1 MRRLSVAALVLC
13 TSTMVLAAQPVAK
26 VQLPCESNSQE
37 LSPNGSQLAVQCKDH
52 SLLLVEVFGGSA
64 RTVISAGQGL
74 NTFVYSPSGAQ
85 LAAGFT
91 DGSVEVI
98 GAGGTASKRHWK
110 ADSHRI
116 DLLYFSPDYK
126 YLFVGPVDSPG
137 QVWDIR
143 ERACCKN
150 QPKEDALPAKAATL
164 PVDFGGISAV
174 AASPDGK
181 LLVAVG
187 DDTVLRWYD
196 TASWQKTRDYRGFL
210 LETFA
215 LHFTTDGKQLLA
227 GGADARL
234 TIFDVASG
242 KQLRQTPSEAGAS
255 VAFIDVLGNGQTA
268 VVYFDDAGEKPPHA
282 LLWDLATLTSAPIK
296 ADAPP
301 TCGGVIA
308 GKLQLC
314 TVDGKTLTLSQY
326 Q

>member
-1 MRRLSVAALVLC
+1 MCRFSVAALVLC
-13 TSTMVLAAQPVAK
+13 TSTMAVAAQPVAK
-26 VQLPCESNSQE
+26 VQLPCKSSSQE
-37 LSPNGSQLAVQCKDH
+37 LSPTGAQLAVQCKDH
-52 SLLLVEVFGGSA
+52 SLQLVDLPAGTAHSVLP
-64 RTVISAGQGL
+64 AGQGA
-74 NTFVYSPSGAQ
+74 NTLAYSPDGHW

-98 GAGGTASKRHWK
+98 STSDTTSIRRWT

-116 DLLYFSPDYK
+116 DLLYFFPNSKD
-126 YLFVGPVDSPG
+126 LFVGPVDSPG
-137 QVWDIR
+137 QVWELSQTPTR
-143 ERACCKN
+143 R
-150 QPKEDALPAKAATL
+150 ATL

-174 AASPDGK
+174 AVSPDGK

-215 LHFTTDGKQLLA
+215 LHFTPDGKQLLA

-242 KQLRQTPSEAGAS
+242 KQLRQMLPESGAS
-255 VAFIDVLGNGQTA
+255 VAFIDLLGNGQA
-268 VVYFDDAGEKPPHA
+268 AAVYFDDAGEKPPHA
-282 LLWDLATLTSAPIK
+282 LLWDLAAATSVPIK

-301 TCGGVIA
+301 TCGGIVA
-308 GKLQLC
+308 GKLQMC
-314 TVDGKTLTLSQY
+314 TVDGTTLTLSQY

>member
-1 MRRLSVAALVLC
+1 MRKLSVAALVLC
-13 TSTMVLAAQPVAK
+13 TSTMALAAQPVAK

-37 LSPNGSQLAVQCKDH
+37 LSPTGAQLAVRCKDH
-52 SLLLVEVFGGSA
+52 SLQLVDLPAGTA
-64 RTVISAGQGL
+64 HTVLPTGQGA
-74 NTFVYSPSGAQ
+74 NTLAYSPDGHW

-91 DGSVEVI
+91 DGDVEVI
-98 GAGGTASKRHWK
+98 ATGDPASHRRWK

-116 DLLYFSPDYK
+116 DLLYFSPNGKD
-126 YLFVGPVDSPG
+126 LFVGPVDSPG
-137 QVWDIR
+137 QVWELSQTPTR
-143 ERACCKN
+143 R
-150 QPKEDALPAKAATL
+150 ATL
-164 PVDFGGISAV
+164 PIDFGGISAV

-242 KQLRQTPSEAGAS
+242 KQLRQMPPESGAS

-301 TCGGVIA
+301 TCGGVVA
-308 GKLQLC
+308 GKLQVC

>member
-1 MRRLSVAALVLC
+1 MRKLSVAALVLC
-13 TSTMVLAAQPVAK
+13 TSTMALAAQPVAK

-37 LSPNGSQLAVQCKDH
+37 LSPTGAQLAVQCKDH
-52 SLLLVEVFGGSA
+52 SLQLVDLPAGTAHSVLP
-64 RTVISAGQGL
+64 TGQGA
-74 NTFVYSPSGAQ
+74 NTLAYSPDGHW

-91 DGSVEVI
+91 DGDVEVI
-98 GAGGTASKRHWK
+98 ATGDPASHRRWK

-116 DLLYFSPDYK
+116 DLLYFFPNSKD
-126 YLFVGPVDSPG
+126 LFVGPVDSPG
-137 QVWDIR
+137 QVWELSQTPTR
-143 ERACCKN
+143 R
-150 QPKEDALPAKAATL
+150 ATL

-282 LLWDLATLTSAPIK
+282 LLWDVATLTSAPIK

-301 TCGGVIA
+301 TCGGVVA
-308 GKLQLC
+308 GKLQVC

>member
-1 MRRLSVAALVLC
+1 MRKLSVAALVLC
-13 TSTMVLAAQPVAK
+13 TSTMALAAQPVAK
-26 VQLPCESNSQE
+26 LQLPCESNSQE
-37 LSPNGSQLAVQCKDH
+37 LSPTGAQLAVRCKDYSLQLVDLPAGTAH
-52 SLLLVEVFGGSA
+52 SVLP
-64 RTVISAGQGL
+64 TGQGA
-74 NTFVYSPSGAQ
+74 NTLAYSPDGHW

-91 DGSVEVI
+91 DGDVEVI
-98 GAGGTASKRHWK
+98 ATGDPASHRRWK

-116 DLLYFSPDYK
+116 DLLYFFPNGKD
-126 YLFVGPVDSPG
+126 LFVGPVDSPG
-137 QVWDIR
+137 QVWELSQTPTR
-143 ERACCKN
+143 R
-150 QPKEDALPAKAATL
+150 ATL

-196 TASWQKTRDYRGFL
+196 TATWRKTRDYRGFL

-242 KQLRQTPSEAGAS
+242 KQLRQMPPETGAS

-301 TCGGVIA
+301 TCGGVVA
-308 GKLQLC
+308 GKLQVC
-314 TVDGKTLTLSQY
+314 TVDGTTLTLSQY

>member
-1 MRRLSVAALVLC
+1 MRKLSVAALVLC
-13 TSTMVLAAQPVAK
+13 TSTMALAAQPVAK
-26 VQLPCESNSQE
+26 LQLPCESNSQE
-37 LSPNGSQLAVQCKDH
+37 LSPTGAQLAVQCKDH
-52 SLLLVEVFGGSA
+52 SLQLVDLPAGTAHSVLP
-64 RTVISAGQGL
+64 TGQGA
-74 NTFVYSPSGAQ
+74 NTLAYSPDGHW

-91 DGSVEVI
+91 DGDVEVI
-98 GAGGTASKRHWK
+98 ATGDPASHRRWK

-116 DLLYFSPDYK
+116 DLLYFFPNSKD
-126 YLFVGPVDSPG
+126 LFVGPVDSPG
-137 QVWDIR
+137 QVWELSQTPTR
-143 ERACCKN
+143 R
-150 QPKEDALPAKAATL
+150 ATL
-164 PVDFGGISAV
+164 PIDFGGISAV
-174 AASPDGK
+174 AVSPDGK

-196 TASWQKTRDYRGFL
+196 TASWQKMRDYRGFL

-215 LHFTTDGKQLLA
+215 LNFTTDGKELIA

-242 KQLRQTPSEAGAS
+242 KQLRQMPPESGAS

-268 VVYFDDAGEKPPHA
+268 AVYFDDAGEKPPHA

-301 TCGGVIA
+301 TCGGVVA
-308 GKLQLC
+308 GKLQVC

>member
-1 MRRLSVAALVLC
+1 VHVYDGAG
-13 TSTMVLAAQPVAK
+13 AQPVAK
-26 VQLPCESNSQE
+26 VQLPCESSSQE
-37 LSPNGSQLAVQCKDH
+37 LSPNGAQLAVQCKDH
-52 SLLLVEVFGGSA
+52 SLQLVDLPAGTA
-64 RTVISAGQGL
+64 HTVLPTGQGA
-74 NTFVYSPSGAQ
+74 NTLAYSPDGHW

-91 DGSVEVI
+91 DGDVEVI
-98 GAGGTASKRHWK
+98 ATGDPASHRRWK

-116 DLLYFSPDYK
+116 DLLYFFPNGKD
-126 YLFVGPVDSPG
+126 LFVGPVDSPG
-137 QVWDIR
+137 QVWELSQTPTR
-143 ERACCKN
+143 R
-150 QPKEDALPAKAATL
+150 ATL
-164 PVDFGGISAV
+164 PIDFGGISAV
-174 AASPDGK
+174 AVSPDGK

-215 LHFTTDGKQLLA
+215 LHFTTDGKELIA

-242 KQLRQTPSEAGAS
+242 KQLRQMPPESGAS

-301 TCGGVIA
+301 TCGGVVA
-308 GKLQLC
+308 GRLQVC
-314 TVDGKTLTLSQY
+314 SVDGKTLTLSQY

>member
-13 TSTMVLAAQPVAK
+13 TSTMALAAQPVAK

-37 LSPNGSQLAVQCKDH
+37 LSPTGAQLAVQCKDH
-52 SLLLVEVFGGSA
+52 SLQLVDLPAGTAHSVLP
-64 RTVISAGQGL
+64 TGQGA
-74 NTFVYSPSGAQ
+74 NTLAYSPDGHW

-91 DGSVEVI
+91 DGDVEVI
-98 GAGGTASKRHWK
+98 ATGDPASHRRWK

-116 DLLYFSPDYK
+116 DLLYFFPNSKD
-126 YLFVGPVDSPG
+126 LFVGPVDSPG
-137 QVWDIR
+137 QVWELSQTPTR
-143 ERACCKN
+143 R
-150 QPKEDALPAKAATL
+150 ATL
-164 PVDFGGISAV
+164 PIDFGGISAV
-174 AASPDGK
+174 AVSPDGK

-196 TASWQKTRDYRGFL
+196 TASWQKMRDYRGFL

-215 LHFTTDGKQLLA
+215 LNFTTDGKELIA

-242 KQLRQTPSEAGAS
+242 KQLRQMPPESGAS

-301 TCGGVIA
+301 TCGGVVA
-308 GKLQLC
+308 GKLQVC